1 MRRVSLPLV
10 CWVWLT
16 LLVIGSR
23 GNAEEDVP
31 LTDQEPPVID
41 TTTGKISGVKE
52 VSTKGNSF
60 YAYRSIPFAKPPLGE
75 LRFKD
80 PLPIERWEEVRD
92 GLLDPPPC
100 PQIPLLSLITGSV
113 GEVVGEEDCL
123 YLNVFTPKPREE
135 TPLLPVM
142 VFIHGGA
149 WVSGGASEYPPHV
162 LLNHDVVLVVIQ
174 YRLGLLGFM
183 STEDDAAP
191 GNLGLK
197 DQTLALTWI
206 QRNAHKF
213 GGDFRRV
220 TVFGE
225 SAGAASVHYQI
236 LSHKSIGLFQ
246 RGILQ
251 SGSALCPWSVGVAH
265 GKVARYTGQ
274 LFNCTSTTGSSEDT
288 TTNNDNNDNINT
300 SEAMIECLQNIPAT
314 DIVPVYLHFVE
325 WFLAPVVVGP
335 RVDGKYLPEEPA
347 FLMKEARHK
356 RVDLMLGTNRHEGA
370 FVSLPMFANEALR
383 SSLLLNFRNI
393 GPISLV
399 FHPEDISPLNQT
411 IKIYDRY
418 LGGINLDANTADHV
432 TQLFSDRLFTVCQD
446 LTSSLHAGNVARHKK
461 LTFQY
466 ELTHRGQR
474 SIADIFNLDIGKDW
488 VSHMDELPYM
498 FTGGPLW
505 QPLER
510 EEDLKLRDTITEMW
524 TNFAATGN
532 PTPTDSLGFK
542 WEPVT
547 KDNLQYLALQP
558 DPIMKEDYRN
568 ETREFWT
575 SLPLKLNLDLF
586 PEKVSNLVFEKKE
599 GQDGEEK
606 EGTEEE
612 EGETKKEEE
621 EKENTVTTGREEGRE
636 EGQATEKKTTTTTKE
651 DKKQLK
657 EEEKKKKKLEKN
669 KDKKYEKTEE
679 GKLGKETKKTEEGKQ
694 QDNKKT
700 EEGKPGKE
708 TKKTEEGKQGKETKK
723 TEEGKQQDNKKATEG
738 KQGKDKRKKDS
749 KNENTTK
756 QDKNKDE
763 KQKQKK
769 NKKEESGKKDKKGKE
784 KKNKEDKKGSKKDEL

>member
-1 MRRVSLPLV
+1 MKIFAVKKNAQSYGFKWNINTQCVFRMRAVSLSLV
-10 CWVWLT
+10 CWVWLA

-23 GNAEEDVP
+23 GNEEEDVP

-41 TTTGKISGVKE
+41 TTTGKVSGVKE
-52 VSTKGNSF
+52 VSTKGNPF

-80 PLPIERWEEVRD
+80 PLPIERWEEVKD

-100 PQIPLLSLITGSV
+100 PQIPLLSLITGSL
-113 GEVVGEEDCL
+113 GEVVGDEDCL
-123 YLNVFTPKPREE
+123 YINVFTPKPREE
-135 TPLLPVM
+135 MPLLPVM

-225 SAGAASVHYQI
+225 SAGAASVHFQI

-274 LFNCTSTTGSSEDT
+274 LFNCTGSSED
-288 TTNNDNNDNINT
+288 NNINDNINT
-300 SEAMIECLQNIPAT
+300 SEAMVECLQNIPAA

-325 WFLAPVVVGP
+325 WLLAPLVVGP

-370 FVSLPMFANEALR
+370 FFSLPMFANEALR

-393 GPISLV
+393 GPVTLV

-418 LGGINLDANTADHV
+418 LGGINLDANTADNV

-446 LTSSLHAGNVARHKK
+446 LTSTLHAGNVARHDKH
-461 LTFQY
+461 TFQY

-488 VSHMDELPYM
+488 VSHMDELPYL

-510 EEDLKLRDTITEMW
+510 EEDLKLRDTITDMW

-599 GQDGEEK
+599 GEEEEEK
-606 EGTEEE
+606 EKEVTEQ
-612 EGETKKEEE
+612 GETKKEEE
-621 EKENTVTTGREEGRE
+621 EKENAMNQEREELEE
-636 EGQATEKKTTTTTKE
+636 EGQTTEKERTTKE
-651 DKKQLK
+651 DKKLAK
-657 EEEKKKKKLEKN
+657 EEEKQKKNKQGK

-679 GKLGKETKKTEEGKQ
+679 GKPGKET
-694 QDNKKT
+694 NKKT
-700 EEGKPGKE
+700 EE
-708 TKKTEEGKQGKETKK
+708 KK
-723 TEEGKQQDNKKATEG
+723 QDKATEE
-738 KQGKDKRKKDS
+738 KQGKDKRRKDS
-749 KNENTTK
+749 KHEKTTK
-756 QDKNKDE
+756 QDKNNE

-784 KKNKEDKKGSKKDEL
+784 KKSKEDKKGSKKDEL